1 MSWPAISHLEFLECF
16 FSNLLTLIY
25 VRVRLKIQ
33 PNLVYLHCLFG
44 GAPTLIFLFNPLW
57 SHYAS
62 ATLALPHRLWNFSH
76 EYIFH
81 CVHVEFFLGGC
92 SSFHH
97 FLRLHTYIVYMDS
110 GISEYLKP
118 MFKGLKSAM
127 GLGLFL
133 KIFLPYSWY
142 IIGWLFSVKLQNQK
156 VIGTKMKKRPC
167 STYHVL
173 NPLFG
178 WFQVVNLN
186 S

>member
-33 PNLVYLHCLFG
+33 PNLVHLHCLFG

-127 GLGLFL
+127 GLGLFFKDIL
-133 KIFLPYSWY
+133 ALFLVHYWMTFQCETAKPKSYRHENEKKALFNLPCIKP
-142 IIGWLFSVKLQNQK
+142 IIWLIPGS
-156 VIGTKMKKRPC
+156 
-167 STYHVL
+167 
-173 NPLFG
+173 
-178 WFQVVNLN
+178 
-186 S
+186 